1 MKENK
6 QNIIIVKRKEKLNN
20 SIIIKEKNV
29 LGIEILRIILCFT
42 VVLDHLYIN
51 TNFDKFHFIIYYHIP
66 CFFII
71 SFYFNY
77 KTFIS
82 FNIKKIKG
90 RLERLFIPYFCWS
103 IISWIINVIY
113 FEIFNIEGFHSFKYL
128 LIHLINGHQF
138 NYSLWFQNII
148 SLITILFLIII
159 FIFRKNFISIL
170 LILNLVAY
178 ISQYTGFN
186 YNFFINNFTIN
197 SSATF
202 GRFAEAIPN
211 AVAGFFLAYIDLLKK
226 SNKYK
231 YIYFYMSIIVLLFIT
246 KYHEFDNIKT
256 FKYGG
261 IRLNIAAISLFII
274 FSLLPFEKIKNRICI
289 KIIKQITSYTGGI
302 YFMHRLF
309 GYGHLC
315 RKYIP
320 PIEKGNFLGC
330 IIIYLICYI
339 ISFIMSIFLKNT
351 KLRHLF
357 S

>member
-6 QNIIIVKRKEKLNN
+6 KTLVIIEKKKLNKP
-20 SIIIKEKNV
+20 IIIKVKNV

-42 VVLDHLYIN
+42 VILDHLYKN
-51 TNFDKFHFIIYYHIP
+51 SNFHRFHYIIYYHIP
-66 CFFII
+66 SFFVI

-103 IISWIINVIY
+103 IISWIINLIY
-113 FEIFNIEGFHSFKYL
+113 YGIFKIECIHSIKSL
-128 LIHLINGHQF
+128 LIHLINGHEF
-138 NYSLWFQNII
+138 NYSLWFQCII

-159 FIFRKNFISIL
+159 FLFKNKYNIIL
-170 LILNLVAY
+170 LILNIVAY

-186 YNFFINNFTIN
+186 YNFFINNFAIN

-211 AVAGFFLAYIDLLKK
+211 AVSGFILAYFDILYK

-231 YIYFYMSIIVLLFIT
+231 YIYFIMSIIVLLFIT
-246 KYHEFDNIKT
+246 KYHEFDNMQS

-274 FSLLPFEKIKNRICI
+274 FSFLPLQNIKNGMFI

-302 YFMHRLF
+302 YFMHRLL
-309 GYGHLC
+309 GYGHLFSH
-315 RKYIP
+315 YIT
-320 PIEKGNFLGC
+320 PIKKGNFCGC
-330 IIIYLICYI
+330 LIIYFICYI
-339 ISFIMSIFLKNT
+339 ISLIMSKLFRNT
-351 KLRHLF
+351 KLIHLF
-357 S
+357 N

>member
-6 QNIIIVKRKEKLNN
+6 KNMIIIKKKEKLNN

-29 LGIEILRIILCFT
+29 LGIEILRIILCFS

-51 TNFDKFHFIIYYHIP
+51 TNFYKFHYIIYYHIP
-66 CFFII
+66 SFFVI

-90 RLERLFIPYFCWS
+90 RLKRLFIPYFYWS

-113 FEIFNIEGFHSFKYL
+113 FEIFNIESFHSFKFL
-128 LIHLINGHQF
+128 LIHLVNGHQF

-148 SLITILFLIII
+148 SLITLLFLIII
-159 FIFRKNFISIL
+159 FLFRKIYISIL

-178 ISQYTGFN
+178 IFQYTGFN

-211 AVAGFFLAYIDLLKK
+211 AVTGFILSYFDIIKK

-231 YIYFYMSIIVLLFIT
+231 YIF
-246 KYHEFDNIKT
+246 T
-256 FKYGG
+256 FV
-261 IRLNIAAISLFII
+261 
-274 FSLLPFEKIKNRICI
+274 
-289 KIIKQITSYTGGI
+289 
-302 YFMHRLF
+302 
-309 GYGHLC
+309 
-315 RKYIP
+315 
-320 PIEKGNFLGC
+320 
-330 IIIYLICYI
+330 
-339 ISFIMSIFLKNT
+339 
-351 KLRHLF
+351 
-357 S
+357 